1 MVDHLPK
8 SATHY
13 FTPKKFD
20 HFCPQREKRLLKRKK
35 KKKRNRGRE
44 WGGGESDMV
53 WENRE
58 VWRGIYRWE

>member
-20 HFCPQREKRLLKRKK
+20 HFCPQREKRLLKT
-35 KKKRNRGRE
+35 KRE
-44 WGGGESDMV
+44 IVGESEEGKKVIWCEELGNDSI
-53 WENRE
+53 
-58 VWRGIYRWE
+58 GYKYH